1 MRVGV
6 VGVVVR
12 PERER
17 ITGISA
23 TVARDTVKDSERAP
37 IGFTKL
43 TRFTPETR

>member
-1 MRVGV
+1 MR

-12 PERER
+12 PERKR

-23 TVARDTVKDSERAP
+23 TVSRDTVKDPEHAS

-43 TRFTPETR
+43 TSFTPETR